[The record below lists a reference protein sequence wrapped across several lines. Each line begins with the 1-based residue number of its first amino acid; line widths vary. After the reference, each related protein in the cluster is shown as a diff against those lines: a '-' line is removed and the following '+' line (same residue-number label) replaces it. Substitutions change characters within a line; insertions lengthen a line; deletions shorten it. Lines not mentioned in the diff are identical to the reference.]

1 MSRARPRASWV
12 LVVVAAVLA
21 IFGTCL
27 LNALDWV
34 GRPFSGFLFL
44 ENAIAVSIGRVEWSH
59 TRYRSVPFARVLA
72 VDGHPVSGGREIQ
85 AYVSAAGIGK
95 PIVYTF
101 RKGADI
107 FRLAIPVRPFGHED
121 FFELFAVFF
130 GVGLLIVL
138 VSAAVVLLRPDAP
151 EARALFFVCL
161 GIGLTMITSPD
172 EWGPYWFPRIYFLA
186 ECMVPPAFVHLALT
200 YPQRSALLARGGAF
214 AYAVLYLPF
223 AALAAALS
231 SMPEPAVFLPLL
243 YTMYFLIANAAILC
257 LGALVVGLIDGVQ
270 PRQAVLLS
278 LAAMLGSCLIAAG
291 ILSTYPLLQRPL
303 SPASFLGPL
312 LLFPL
317 LEGFAFVRFP
327 LEARR

>member
-12 LVVVAAVLA
+12 LVVLAAVLG
-21 IFGTCL
+21 IFSICL
-27 LNALDWV
+27 VNALDWI
-34 GRPFSGFLFL
+34 GRPFPGFLFL
-44 ENAIAVSIGRVEWSH
+44 ENAIAVSIGRAEWKDV
-59 TRYRSVPFARVLA
+59 RYRSVPFARVLA
-72 VDGHPVSGGREIQ
+72 VDGHPVSGGREIH
-85 AYVSAAGIGK
+85 AYVSAAGVGK

-107 FRLAIPVRPFGHED
+107 FRLAIPVRPFARAD
-121 FFELFAVFF
+121 FVELFAVFF
-130 GVGLLIVL
+130 GIGLLIVL
-138 VSAAVVLLRPDAP
+138 VSAAVVLLRPEAP
-151 EARALFFVCL
+151 EARALFLVCL

-172 EWGPYWFPRIYFLA
+172 EWGPYWFPRVYFLA
-186 ECMVPPAFVHLALT
+186 ECLVPPAFVHLAFT
-200 YPQRSALLARGGAF
+200 YPQRSALLTRRPI
-214 AYAVLYLPF
+214 AYLVLYLPF
-223 AALAAALS
+223 AGLAVALA
-231 SMPEPAVFLPLL
+231 SMPEPSVFLPLL

-257 LGALVVGLIDGVQ
+257 LGALVVGLIDGVR
-270 PRQAVLLS
+270 PREALLLS

-303 SPASFLGPL
+303 TPASFLGPL